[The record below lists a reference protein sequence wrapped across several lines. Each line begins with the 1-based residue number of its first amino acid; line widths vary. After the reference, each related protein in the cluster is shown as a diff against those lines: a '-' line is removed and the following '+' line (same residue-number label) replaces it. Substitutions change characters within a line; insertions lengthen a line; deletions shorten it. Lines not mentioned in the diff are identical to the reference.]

1 MIAVPR
7 LDPRIVLYLRR
18 ALHYAAYAVAA
29 VLIVLCAIALT
40 LRLWIMPQ
48 IDRHRPAIERLA
60 SEATGVA
67 VSIGV
72 IQADW
77 RGLNPRLR
85 MEAVRFGEPG
95 ALPAL
100 TLPSVETTLS
110 WTSLLLAE
118 PRLVH
123 LQLQRPHLVIHR
135 DRQGVIRVAGIAVNT
150 PGATG
155 PFPDWLLRQRKLSV
169 HQATVVWQDDMLGA
183 PPLTLSEL
191 NLAMTNRLGRHR
203 LGLTARPPD
212 AVARRIDV
220 RADFR
225 GRSIDRLED
234 FSGQLFVQAEGAEAG
249 ALRTWAPW
257 AQASVRSGTGALR
270 FWLDFSRRQVD
281 GVVGDV
287 RLRQV
292 RLGPSEDL
300 PEIGFERIDGRL
312 GWRRTAIGQDYF
324 VERLSFVSPRGRRA
338 APASLKV
345 KVANRP
351 DGGVGELR
359 VETEALQLEALTA
372 LIGAVPIPRQAH
384 DLIEAHEP
392 RGLVERLRLRWSGP
406 QSYEIQASLRDVGFR
421 AADGIPG
428 LTGLSGTLRA
438 TERGGEA
445 RLDARGL
452 GVQDASLFRHPL
464 AFDTAQSRLN
474 WTRRPDGGVQI
485 ELDDVRL
492 NNPDLAATAS
502 GSIVLAPGKSPELD
516 LNAHLT
522 RGLGNAVW
530 RYLPLAVSD
539 DAYDWL
545 RRGIRAGLSDETRLI
560 LRGPLDR
567 FPFHEGGGQFRVD
580 VRVRDAVI
588 EVAPG
593 WPRFIGVN
601 GWVVFRDTAM
611 EIQVDRAQVEG
622 IPGIELY
629 GIRGLTPDLHFTQDE
644 ILHIEGRARG
654 PTAAFLDYI
663 RASPV
668 NDYTDRFIEP
678 MRAEGRGEL
687 TLRLNLP
694 LRRIDASTVSGVYRI
709 ADNRLDPGH
718 GMPVLEHLKG
728 DLAFTHRDLSAK
740 GLNAQLLGQPAVLS
754 LQGGAGGRLSLH
766 VDGRIEPASLAAWV
780 PDSLRRRLQGATRY
794 RAEIG
799 LREPRTELR
808 VESDLKGLAID
819 LPEPLGKPAEQAQN
833 LWLSHSSAG
842 PDQTTLQLRYGQVL
856 SLHAVMGKPGTPPSV
871 SALVG
876 QGETRPPRNPG
887 LSLEIAQARLDL
899 DPWLD
904 LLGGQGDSTLP
915 LSSLTLTAGELI
927 VHDRLFTGTQVS
939 ARPNG
944 EAGWQL
950 QISGRE
956 VQGELQWQSGER
968 HPSLKA
974 RFRRLAVPEAAPGPR
989 PSRRPA
995 QKLEI
1000 EANVQAESFLVQGR
1014 DVGRLEL
1021 AARPE
1026 ARGLRLQT
1034 LRIVNPDGRLE
1045 ASGLLSNQARRDS
1058 ILDVR
1063 LDSGNLNGLL
1073 SRLGF
1078 PGNVRRGEL
1087 ALTGRV
1093 GWPGGPTE
1101 FSLDRLSGDLDIRLR
1116 NGQFLKLDPGAGRLL
1131 GVLSLQALPRRINLD
1146 FRDIF
1151 SEGFAFDEI
1160 TAPVH
1165 LERGVAQVADLR
1177 MRGPAASISIR
1188 GEVDLTRETQD
1199 LRVAVQPRLED
1210 TLAAGA
1216 MLINP
1221 AVGVG
1226 ALVASKVLKDPI
1238 SRAATFEYRVRGS
1251 WTEPEV
1257 SRIPRARSADE
1268 AGTTSPP

>member
-1 MIAVPR
+1 MHV
-7 LDPRIVLYLRR
+7 LRR
-18 ALHYAAYAVAA
+18 TLHYGVYAVAA
-29 VLIVLCAIALT
+29 GLIVLSAVALT

-48 IDRHRPAIERLA
+48 IDRHRTTIERIA
-60 SEATGVA
+60 TEATGVP
-67 VSIGV
+67 VSIGA

-85 MEAVRFGEPG
+85 LEGVRFGQPG
-95 ALPAL
+95 ALPVL
-100 TLPSVETTLS
+100 TLPRVETVLS
-110 WTSLLLAE
+110 WTSLLMAE
-118 PRLVH
+118 PRLVY
-123 LQLQRPHLVIHR
+123 LQLLRPHLVIQR

-150 PGATG
+150 PDATG
-155 PFPDWLLRQRKLSV
+155 PFPDWLLRQRKLIV

-191 NLAMTNRLGRHR
+191 NLAVTHRLGRHR

-220 RADFR
+220 RADFK

-300 PEIGFERIDGRL
+300 PEIGFERIEGRL
-312 GWRRTAIGQDYF
+312 GWRRTPAAQDYF
-324 VERLSFVSPRGRRA
+324 VERLSFISPLGRKA
-338 APASLKV
+338 APASLRV
-345 KVANRP
+345 KLSNRP
-351 DGGVGELR
+351 DGRLGELR

-372 LIGAVPIPRQAH
+372 LIGAVPIPRKVH
-384 DLIEAHEP
+384 DLIEAHDP
-392 RGLVERLRLRWSGP
+392 RGLVERLRLKWSGP
-406 QSYEIQASLRDVGFR
+406 QGYEIQASLRDVGFR
-421 AADGIPG
+421 AAGGIPG
-428 LTGLSGTLRA
+428 LTGLSGTLSA

-445 RLDARGL
+445 RLVAHGFGL
-452 GVQDASLFRHPL
+452 QDATLFRHPL
-464 AFDTAQSRLN
+464 AFDAVQSRLS

-485 ELDDVRL
+485 ELKDVRL
-492 NNPDLAATAS
+492 NNPDLAATAA
-502 GSIVLAPGKSPELD
+502 GRIVLAPGKSPELD

-545 RRGIRAGLSDETRLI
+545 RRGIRAGVSDDTRMI

-567 FPFHEGGGQFRVD
+567 FPFHAGGGQFRVD
-580 VRVRDAVI
+580 VKVRDAI
-588 EVAPG
+588 LEVAPD
-593 WPRFIGVN
+593 WPRFTGVN
-601 GWVVFRDTAM
+601 GRVVFRDKAM
-611 EIQVDRAQVEG
+611 EILVDRAQVEG
-622 IPGIELY
+622 IAGIELY
-629 GIRGLTPDLHFTQDE
+629 GIRGVIPDLHFTQDE
-644 ILHIEGRARG
+644 ILNIEGRARG

-668 NDYTDRFIEP
+668 NAYTDRFTEP

-687 TLRLNLP
+687 ALRLNLP

-709 ADNRLDPGH
+709 ADNRLEPGH
-718 GMPVLEHLKG
+718 GLPVLEGLKG
-728 DLAFTHRDLSAK
+728 DLAFTHRDISAK
-740 GLNAQLLGQPAVLS
+740 GLHAQLFGQPAFLS
-754 LQGGAGGRLSLH
+754 LQSGGGRLNIN
-766 VDGRIEPASLAAWV
+766 VDGRVEAATLAAWI
-780 PDSLRRRLQGATRY
+780 PDWLSRRLHGATRY

-799 LREPRTELR
+799 LREPRSELR
-808 VESDLKGLAID
+808 IESDLKGLAID
-819 LPEPLGKPAEQAQN
+819 LPAPLGKTAEEAQN
-833 LWLSHSSAG
+833 LWLTHSHPA
-842 PDQTTLQLRYGQVL
+842 PDQTALQARYGPVL
-856 SLHAVMGKPGTPPSV
+856 SVHALIKPGSPASV

-876 QGETRPPRNPG
+876 QGEARPPRNPG
-887 LSLEIAQARLDL
+887 LTLEIAQGRLDL
-899 DPWLD
+899 DPWLE
-904 LLGGQGDSTLP
+904 LIGGQGDNTLP
-915 LSSLTLTAGELI
+915 LHSLTLTAGELI
-927 VHDRLFTGTQVS
+927 VQDRLFTGTQVS
-939 ARPNG
+939 ARLRDEG
-944 EAGWQL
+944 GWQL

-956 VQGELQWQSGER
+956 VQGELQWQSGEL
-968 HPSLKA
+968 HPRLKA
-974 RFRRLAVPEAAPGPR
+974 HFRRLAIPEAAPGPR
-989 PSRRPA
+989 QVRQPA
-995 QKLEI
+995 QRLEV
-1000 EANVQAESFLVQGR
+1000 EAEVRADSFQVQGR

-1021 AARPE
+1021 NTRPE
-1026 ARGLRLQT
+1026 ARGLRLQA

-1045 ASGLLSNQARRDS
+1045 ASGLLSNQPRRDS

-1063 LDSGNLNGLL
+1063 VDSGNLNGLL
-1073 SRLGF
+1073 SRLGY

-1087 ALTGRV
+1087 AVTGRV
-1093 GWPGGPTE
+1093 GWPGGLAE
-1101 FSLDRLSGDLDIRLR
+1101 FGLERLSGDLDLRLR

-1151 SEGFAFDEI
+1151 SEGFVFDEI
-1160 TAPVH
+1160 AGPIH
-1165 LERGVAQVADLR
+1165 LERGVAQVAALR
-1177 MRGPAASISIR
+1177 MRGPAASVSIH
-1188 GEVDLTRETQD
+1188 GEIDLTRETQD
-1199 LRVAVQPRLED
+1199 LRVSVQPRLED

-1238 SRAATFEYRVRGS
+1238 SRAVTFEYRVRGS
-1251 WTEPEV
+1251 WAEPDV
-1257 SRIPRARSADE
+1257 SRIPRARNAEE
-1268 AGTTSPP
+1268 AGTTSAP